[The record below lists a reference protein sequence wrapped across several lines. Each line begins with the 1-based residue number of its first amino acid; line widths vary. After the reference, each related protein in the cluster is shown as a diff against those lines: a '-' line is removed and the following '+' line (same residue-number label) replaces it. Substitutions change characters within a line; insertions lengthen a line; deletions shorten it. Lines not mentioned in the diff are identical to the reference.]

1 MLSWLNDPRHELG
14 LMVMVAKQM
23 PYVQVRFFPLCASYQ
38 EMSPILCVEDD
49 DQPCKLFKAAPK
61 IVLRQKKVDIMKLV
75 KETVT
80 AIWKLQYIVL

>member
-1 MLSWLNDPRHELG
+1 
-14 LMVMVAKQM
+14 
-23 PYVQVRFFPLCASYQ
+23 
-38 EMSPILCVEDD
+38 MSPILCVEDD

-80 AIWKLQYIVL
+80 AIWKLQYIVLSSST